1 MFKGNY
7 TQYQNQYEQEQLEQQ
22 RQYEQY
28 ISENKDC
35 PKPVKLNEIKRNKWH
50 KHHQNKNKSIA
61 PDRLSAS
68 KQKARLRRRSKQAK
82 HIEKEWN
89 IWKKLKTT
97 KLS

>member
-28 ISENKDC
+28 ISEKQDC

-68 KQKARLRRRSKQAK
+68 KQKARLREFAQ
-82 HIEKEWN
+82 N
-89 IWKKLKTT
+89 
-97 KLS
+97 KLSILKKNGTFGRS